1 MALRMRKS
9 MTIAKGVRINFSKKG
24 ASLSFGTKGLRHSI
38 HTSGR
43 RTTSIGIPGSG
54 LSYVKTSSGKKMANP
69 NRQPQLPSPTAK
81 TGTLE

>member
-38 HTSGR
+38 
-43 RTTSIGIPGSG
+43 
-54 LSYVKTSSGKKMANP
+54 
-69 NRQPQLPSPTAK
+69 
-81 TGTLE
+81 